1 MNRQLTLGSLFDG
14 IGGFPYAASF
24 YGINALW
31 ASEIVPEC
39 VSVTKRHF
47 PDMAHVGDITKL
59 DGHTLPPVDIIT
71 FGSPCQDLSVASGK
85 RLGLAGERSGLF
97 LEAIRIIREMQEAT
111 NGEYPKFALW
121 ENVPGALSSSG
132 RRDFKAVLEAFTET
146 EVPMPRSGQWANAG
160 MVRGRGV
167 DLAWCVYDA
176 QHFGTAQRRRRI
188 FLVADF
194 RAERA
199 GEILFV
205 PKSLSGYFAAG
216 GTPRQG
222 LAAYAQD
229 GIGAAG
235 AGIDGYNAQLTGDV
249 AATLGTNCGMST
261 GRNGVVEILNDQGG
275 NSISV
280 EKGGVSPTLRS
291 QTHGN
296 LPITAYSIQGS
307 MIGRTDGNGPQG
319 DGINENV
326 SFTLN
331 TIGRH
336 AICMET
342 EQEEQPPLVAAG
354 FDLQQITSKTNRS
367 TLKPVQP
374 TLCGAGSPHVVTAP
388 GSMAEFAP
396 DAMVGINGNLA
407 GTLLASY
414 CKGTGMRCG
423 LERDVVL
430 CAASGQ
436 SKAEIFEEL
445 SPTLNCTSEQP
456 YIVKPGDVGQVEAI
470 EAHPQIAPIC
480 MGTAQANA
488 SVLDDQSPTL
498 TCAHGQAPIL
508 IHPEIAGTLCASG
521 AGLSRPAGQG
531 NELDFCVVSAGFKH
545 KASSQAGSLGYQEET
560 APTLLAGQQGAVMK
574 AYVIGAYHSGGML
587 SDNPKSGFYEAG
599 TSRTLDLNGGNPCC
613 NQGGVAVV
621 EGADDPKE
629 QATAVDCRNLRET
642 DEVSGTLLAK
652 AASGGYSLNYQN
664 PVRTGLCVRRLTPTE
679 AERLQGYPDG
689 WTEYGEDGKP
699 VSDTKRYQMLGNSVA
714 VPCVAYIMQGI
725 RDAVSREDA

>member
-1 MNRQLTLGSLFDG
+1 MNRGQLTLGSLFDG

-24 YGINALW
+24 YGIRPLW

-39 VSVTKRHF
+39 VSVTKKHF
-47 PDMAHVGDITKL
+47 PDMEHFGDITKL
-59 DGHTLPPVDIIT
+59 HGGKLPPVDIIT

-121 ENVPGALSSSG
+121 ENVPGALSSSS
-132 RRDFKAVLEAFTET
+132 RRDFKAVLEAFTEA
-146 EVPMPRSGQWANAG
+146 EVPMPGSGRWANAG

-176 QHFGTAQRRRRI
+176 QYFGTAQRRRRI
-188 FLVADF
+188 FLIADF
-194 RAERA
+194 RGERA

-222 LAAYAQD
+222 PAAYAQS
-229 GIGAAG
+229 GAGTAG
-235 AGIDGYNAQLTGDV
+235 AGDVIPAISMRIRCGCEGGGKGPLLQVEKSGTLATGNDQYLF
-249 AATLGTNCGMST
+249 APKDA
-261 GRNGVVEILNDQGG
+261 VEILNDQGG
-275 NSISV
+275 DSLSV

-296 LPITAYSIQGS
+296 LPITAYAIQGS
-307 MIGRTDGNGPQG
+307 MIGRADGNGPQG

-331 TIGRH
+331 TIDRH
-336 AICMET
+336 AVCMET
-342 EQEEQPPLVAAG
+342 GQEGQPPIAAAG
-354 FDLQQITSKTNRS
+354 FDLQQITSRTDRS

-374 TLCGAGSPHVVTAP
+374 TLCGAGSPHVVTAEGLP
-388 GSMAEFAP
+388 P

-414 CKGTGMRCG
+414 YKGTGMRCG
-423 LERDVVL
+423 RERDVVL
-430 CAASGQ
+430 CASSGQ
-436 SKAEIFEEL
+436 SHAEILREL
-445 SPTLNCTSEQP
+445 SPTLNCASEQP
-456 YIVKPGDVGQVEAI
+456 YVVRPGDAEQEQPIVT
-470 EAHPQIAPIC
+470 HPQ
-480 MGTAQANA
+480 
-488 SVLDDQSPTL
+488 
-498 TCAHGQAPIL
+498 
-508 IHPEIAGTLCASG
+508 IAGTLCASG

-545 KASSQAGSLGYQEET
+545 KAGSQSGSIGFQEET
-560 APTLLAGQQGAVMK
+560 APTLLAGQQSAVMK

-587 SDNPKSGFYEAG
+587 SDNPKSGFYEAD

-621 EGADDPKE
+621 EDADGA
-629 QATAVDCRNLRET
+629 AAVDCRNLRET

-689 WTEYGEDGKP
+689 WTESGADGRAI
-699 VSDTKRYQMLGNSVA
+699 SDTKRYQMLGNCVA

-725 RDAVSREDA
+725 RDAVGGE

>member
-1 MNRQLTLGSLFDG
+1 MSKGQLTLGSLFDG

-24 YGINALW
+24 YGIRALW

-47 PDMAHVGDITKL
+47 PDMEHVGDITKL

-97 LEAIRIIREMQEAT
+97 LEAVRIIREMQEAT

-146 EVPMPRSGQWANAG
+146 EVPMPGSGQWANAG

-176 QHFGTAQRRRRI
+176 QYFGTAQRRRRI

-194 RAERA
+194 RGERA

-205 PKSLSGYFAAG
+205 PKSLQGYFEAG

-229 GIGAAG
+229 GAGAAG
-235 AGIDGYNAQLTGDV
+235 GGLSGRPLLVYENHSQDTRYKGPLDV
-249 AATLGTNCGMST
+249 APTVSATYGMGGNNQPFVVKGSGDGILNDQGGGSPGDSAGDTGMGNSVPAISMRIRCGCEGGGKGPLLQIEKSGTLAT
-261 GRNGVVEILNDQGG
+261 GNDQYLFVPQGAVEILNDQGG
-275 NSISV
+275 DSLCV
-280 EKGGVSPTLRS
+280 EKGGISPTLRS

-296 LPITAYSIQGS
+296 LPITAYAIQGS
-307 MIGRTDGNGPQG
+307 MIGRADGNGPQG

-331 TIGRH
+331 TIDRH
-336 AICMET
+336 AVCMAT
-342 EQEEQPPLVAAG
+342 GQEEQPPLVAAG
-354 FDLQQITSKTNRS
+354 FDLQQITSRTNRS

-388 GSMAEFAP
+388 VCMA
-396 DAMVGINGNLA
+396 
-407 GTLLASY
+407 
-414 CKGTGMRCG
+414 TGQ
-423 LERDVVL
+423 
-430 CAASGQ
+430 AN
-436 SKAEIFEEL
+436 AEVMEDR
-445 SPTLNCTSEQP
+445 SPTLVAGHEQP
-456 YIVKPGDVGQVEAI
+456 IVT
-470 EAHPQIAPIC
+470 HPQ
-480 MGTAQANA
+480 
-488 SVLDDQSPTL
+488 
-498 TCAHGQAPIL
+498 
-508 IHPEIAGTLCASG
+508 IAGTLCASG

-545 KASSQAGSLGYQEET
+545 KASNQAGSLGYQEET

-587 SDNPKSGFYEAG
+587 SDNPKSGFYETD
-599 TSRTLDLNGGNPCC
+599 TSRTLDLNGGNPSC
-613 NQGGVAVV
+613 NQVGVAIV
-621 EGADDPKE
+621 EEAGDAE
-629 QATAVDCRNLRET
+629 AAAVDCRNLRET
-642 DEVSGTLLAK
+642 EEVSGTLLAK
-652 AASGGYSLNYQN
+652 AATGGYSLNYQN

-689 WTEYGEDGKP
+689 WTEYGADGRP
-699 VSDTKRYQMLGNSVA
+699 VSDTKRYQMLGNSIA

-725 RDAVSREDA
+725 RDAASREGA